1 MPTIR
6 EFMTEHH
13 KQCDELFVDA
23 ESAVD
28 NDQWDVVQSK
38 WPLCHN
44 EIETHFQ
51 REEEVLFPEFE
62 SVTGMTGG
70 PTQMMRIEHQQI
82 RELFKEMDK
91 AVKAKDKVNYL
102 GLSETLMVTMQQHN
116 MKEEQMLYP
125 MIDGEIASKDEL
137 ITTLAS
143 YHAEGLL

>member
-1 MPTIR
+1 MSTIS
-6 EFMTEHH
+6 EFMTNHH

-28 NDQWDVVQSK
+28 KEQWDVVADK

-44 EIETHFQ
+44 EIETHFR
-51 REEEVLFPEFE
+51 REEEVLFPKFE

-91 AVKAKDKVNYL
+91 AVKAKDKVNYM

-116 MKEEQMLYP
+116 MKEEQILYP
-125 MIDGEIASKDEL
+125 MIDGAITSQDEL
-137 ITTLAS
+137 IDTMLKHPAS
-143 YHAEGLL
+143 